1 MKNSLVLLA
10 ALALG
15 GTLGGCSPRM
25 GAALSAEEMSAPL
38 PAGTPYAL
46 LHFYRPGK
54 FVGFLVCYDVHLN
67 DSVVYR
73 ARNGSRQDVPYR
85 RRGPVTAWAKTEVR
99 EELLLNPEPGRE
111 YFISCGL
118 GVGAFVGRPKLT
130 LVAPDRGRKDVGA
143 IGN

>member
-54 FVGFLVCYDVHLN
+54 FVGFLVGYDVHLN

-85 RRGPVTAWAKTEVR
+85 RRGPVTA
-99 EELLLNPEPGRE
+99 
-111 YFISCGL
+111 
-118 GVGAFVGRPKLT
+118 
-130 LVAPDRGRKDVGA
+130 
-143 IGN
+143 